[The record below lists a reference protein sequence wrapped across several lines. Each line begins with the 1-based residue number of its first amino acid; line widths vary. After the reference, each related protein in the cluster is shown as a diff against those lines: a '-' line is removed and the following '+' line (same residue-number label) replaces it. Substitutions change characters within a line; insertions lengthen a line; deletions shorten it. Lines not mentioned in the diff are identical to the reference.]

1 MLGGKQLHSLFTMF
15 SPLQDDDDDN
25 AVILADTPAIK
36 EIKSRSVY
44 TTLAVVTETGTI
56 GTLTTKL

>member
-1 MLGGKQLHSLFTMF
+1 MLGGKQLYSLFTMF
-15 SPLQDDDDDN
+15 SPLQDDDDD
-25 AVILADTPAIK
+25 VILADTPAIK